1 MNLSLDQAE
10 LRPLVAAVVAEVLDA
25 VNGANVTLGGDRLAY
40 SEAEAAALLG
50 CRPHVLRDARLRGE
64 IISTKIGGRIGYE
77 KTELEKYLVRNRTE
91 G

>member
-1 MNLSLDQAE
+1 MNLSLDQSE

-40 SEAEAAALLG
+40 SEAESASLLG

-64 IISTKIGGRIGYE
+64 IISTKVGGRISYE
-77 KTELEKYLVRNRTE
+77 TSELRRYLAANRNT
-91 G
+91 

>member
-1 MNLSLDQAE
+1 VNLSLDNAD

-25 VNGANVTLGGDRLAY
+25 VNGAKVTLGGDRLAY

-64 IISTKIGGRIGYE
+64 ITSTKIGGRIGYE
-77 KTELEKYLVRNRTE
+77 KSELVDYIARMRGAN
-91 G
+91 